1 MLFGIAVIALFVGAG
16 LVWGLMRGSVS
27 SAGAIAR
34 SESAAQLA
42 ALQATAEAA
51 EREKATL
58 RGQAAQF
65 ESLLDARRADIS
77 QLRQELGKAQ
87 AEAEQMAELRRAL
100 EEQRAGAEAAARSQA
115 TLVSELKAE
124 REKFDGQSQRLK
136 EMDEAFAQR
145 FELLANRI
153 LEEKTAKFTEH
164 NGVNLAQILDPF
176 KEQLQVFKTTVET
189 THKEAIEKAV
199 RFDEQVKQLHAAH
212 TGLSTQA
219 ETLSRALTGGSTQKQ
234 GQWGELVLERVLEA
248 SGLRK
253 GHEYFTQFSDNAEG
267 DDGVDERF
275 RPDVVVRLP
284 DGRDIIV
291 DAKVSLNAYTRFTAA
306 EEEAEREVAAKAHV
320 AAVKARIA
328 ELASKPYDRL
338 KKVRSLDLI
347 FIFLPVE
354 PAYILAAQREPSLFE
369 DAFKQR
375 ILIAGTTTLLAMLR
389 TVESIWRVERQNLNS
404 ARIAEAAVKIY
415 EKLQGAIEDFDKVG
429 RQLESLQKSYSDAR
443 GKLFTGNANL
453 IRQGEQM
460 KKLGLKSKKA
470 PSAQLLAEAGAE
482 EEEDADLDAA
492 EALSSEE

>member
-1 MLFGIAVIALFVGAG
+1 MLFGIAVVALLVGAG
-16 LVWGLMRGSVS
+16 LVWALMRGSVAA
-27 SAGAIAR
+27 AGALAR

-100 EEQRAGAEAAARSQA
+100 EEQRAGAEAAVRSQA

-124 REKFDGQSQRLK
+124 REKFDGQSQRIK
-136 EMDEAFAQR
+136 EMDEAFTQR
-145 FELLANRI
+145 FELLATRI

-164 NGVNLAQILDPF
+164 NGINLAQILDPF

-234 GQWGELVLERVLEA
+234 GQWGELVLERVLQS

-253 GHEYFTQFSDNAEG
+253 DHEYVTQFADSV
-267 DDGVDERF
+267 DGEDSVEERF
-275 RPDVVVRLP
+275 RPDVVIRLP

-306 EEEAEREVAAKAHV
+306 ESDAEREVEAKAHV

-328 ELASKPYDRL
+328 ELASKPYEKL
-338 KKVRSLDLI
+338 KKLRSLDLV

-375 ILIAGTTTLLAMLR
+375 ILIAGPTTLLAMLR
-389 TVESIWRVERQNLNS
+389 TVEGIWRIERQNQNAS
-404 ARIAEAAVKIY
+404 KIADAAVKIY
-415 EKLQGAIEDFDKVG
+415 DKLQAAAEDFEKVG
-429 RQLESLQKSYSDAR
+429 RQIDGAQKTYQLAHN
-443 GKLFTGNANL
+443 KLFSGNGNL
-453 IRQGEQM
+453 IRQGEAM
-460 KKLGLKSKKA
+460 KQLGLKTKKA
-470 PSAQLLAEAGAE
+470 PSAQIMAEAGVE
-482 EEEDADLDAA
+482 ADELDEA
-492 EALSSEE
+492 EALPSEE